1 MDSVSYTSAV
11 EAGLESGDEVV
22 AIDDLRDADYPRYR
36 DYLQKHKNDKVL
48 LTVRRDGALIDS
60 LALPVDAEG
69 RIGVTVTNPYSLRT
83 QYYTFW
89 ESIPAGIHKAGKT
102 ISSYWD
108 QLKLIVQPKTK
119 MYEELGGFVA
129 IGSIFPGSWDWHD
142 FWLKTAFL
150 SIILAV
156 MNLLPIPGLD
166 GGHALFTLW
175 EIITRRKPSEKF
187 LEVAQYV
194 GLMIILALLVY
205 AVAVVSVPLMLD
217 RDADVAV
224 GAVLEADGRRQAG
237 GDLAVCLRF
246 GRARTDGR
254 PGNQIAEVLRR
265 NRVERFGAGW
275 QAEGHVR
282 AICAS
287 LPLERVK
294 VFSRNPDK
302 LQAFCQRLSEQTGVA
317 VVPAVSAEDT
327 VRGSDIVSTITT
339 ASSPLFDAAWL
350 SPGTHIN
357 AAGSN
362 SLIRR
367 EVGED
372 VLKVSRPIVV
382 DSVETALKEAGDLLP
397 VMEKGRLSE
406 RQLVEL
412 GDIILGRH
420 PGRSKPEDITLFES
434 QGMAIQDI
442 SVAVRLEALARENG
456 LGVELPY
463 GA

>member
-1 MDSVSYTSAV
+1 MALFLNEEVVRQLLTMPLTIEAVEESHKELSLARAIDIPRQRTRLPQTALHILQGALPGRDAIGYKAYTSNR
-11 EAGLESGDEVV
+11 SGIRFLVHVFSAASGTLRVV
-22 AIDDLRDADYPRYR
+22 MEADYLGMMR
-36 DYLQKHKNDKVL
+36 
-48 LTVRRDGALIDS
+48 TGAAS
-60 LALPVDAEG
+60 GVATRWLA
-69 RIGVTVTNPYSLRT
+69 
-83 QYYTFW
+83 
-89 ESIPAGIHKAGKT
+89 
-102 ISSYWD
+102 
-108 QLKLIVQPKTK
+108 
-119 MYEELGGFVA
+119 
-129 IGSIFPGSWDWHD
+129 
-142 FWLKTAFL
+142 
-150 SIILAV
+150 
-156 MNLLPIPGLD
+156 
-166 GGHALFTLW
+166 
-175 EIITRRKPSEKF
+175 
-187 LEVAQYV
+187 
-194 GLMIILALLVY
+194 
-205 AVAVVSVPLMLD
+205 
-217 RDADVAV
+217 
-224 GAVLEADGRRQAG
+224 
-237 GDLAVCLRF
+237 
-246 GRARTDGR
+246 R
-254 PGNQIAEVLRR
+254 PDAEVLG
-265 NRVERFGAGW
+265 VFGAGW
-275 QAEGHVR
+275 QAEGNIEAVAAVR
-282 AICAS
+282 K
-287 LPLERVK
+287 LRKVK
-294 VFSRNPDK
+294 VFARNTER
-302 LQAFCQRLSEQTGVA
+302 LAAFCAKMSDRLQID
-317 VVPAVSAEDT
+317 VVPGASPEDT